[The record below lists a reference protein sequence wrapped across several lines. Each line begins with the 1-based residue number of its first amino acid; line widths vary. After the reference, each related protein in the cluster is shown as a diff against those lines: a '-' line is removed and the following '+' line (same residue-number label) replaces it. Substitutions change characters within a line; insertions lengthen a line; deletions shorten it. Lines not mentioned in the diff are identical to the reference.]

1 MKNDI
6 TDLSITDFMN
16 THYAQFAKYVAM
28 QRALP
33 EMDGLKQPQRIAVE
47 TLMKRASNTL
57 KNVSALGG
65 ATKEFGNLHGDASAN
80 NTIINLVQDYK
91 NTLPLFKGK
100 GQFGNLRSQG
110 AGAPRYIEAGLSENF
125 HKLYKD
131 MDLVEYHLEKGKPLY
146 PKQLYP
152 ILPVMLLN
160 GSTGIAVGFSCK
172 ILNRSLKD
180 VIKGVQY
187 TLNGKEPKL
196 MRPYYKNLKS
206 QWFLEDAGLYKW
218 LSVGDYEYV
227 DEADIKINSLPWGV
241 GIEAYK
247 EILYQL
253 TKKDIVSSYYDLT
266 VGDDINILVNFNR
279 DYDYSSD
286 NEDKVLKDLKLIK
299 SYTENFTYIHE
310 GQVQNVDSPNEII
323 KEFVEWRLGIYQRRK
338 DKFLNDT
345 KDKINFISK
354 KAAFVK
360 AVIDG
365 ELEIR
370 NVPLKKVYTYM
381 DKHDMPRELLSIS
394 VKNFTLEAYKELI
407 NDLKNLEN
415 QIIKMGKKT
424 PKDLYLEDLKEL
436 KKAYDI
442 T

>member
-1 MKNDI
+1 MENNV
-6 TDLSITDFMN
+6 TDLSITEFMN
-16 THYAQFAKYVAM
+16 THYAQFAKYVVM
-28 QRALP
+28 QRAIP

-47 TLMKRASNTL
+47 TLMKRANNTL

-80 NTIINLVQDYK
+80 NTIIHLVQDYK

-160 GSTGIAVGFSCK
+160 GSIGIAVGFSCK

-187 TLNGKEPKL
+187 VLEGKEPKL

-206 QWFLEDAGLYKW
+206 KWFLEDAGLYKW
-218 LSVGDYEYV
+218 LSVGDYEPSS
-227 DEADIKINSLPWGV
+227 EADIKITSLPWGV
-241 GIEAYK
+241 GIEGYK
-247 EILYQL
+247 ETLYQL
-253 TKKDIVSSYYDLT
+253 SKKEVISSYYDLT
-266 VGDDINILVNFNR
+266 VGDDINILINF
-279 DYDYSSD
+279 DYRYDHSD
-286 NEDKVLKDLKLIK
+286 EQKILKDLKLIK

-310 GQVQNVDSPNEII
+310 SKVQNADSPSEII
-323 KEFVEWRLGIYQRRK
+323 ESFVEWRLGIYQMRK
-338 DKFLNDT
+338 DKYLRDT
-345 KDKINFISK
+345 DDKINFISK

-365 ELEIR
+365 KLEIR
-370 NVPLKKVYTYM
+370 NVPLKKVYAYM

-407 NDLKNLEN
+407 NDLKDLEN
-415 QIIKMGKKT
+415 RMIEMDKKT

-436 KKAYDI
+436 KKAYKI
-442 T
+442 R